1 MMRTAPAF
9 WARPPGLLSEL
20 LLPVGTGWEAV
31 GRLRQAFA
39 RPYCPP
45 VPVVCVGNLV
55 TGGAGKTP
63 VTLALATH
71 LVSCGI
77 AVHIV
82 TRGYG
87 GRLGGPVR
95 IDTAVHDAAA
105 VGDEALLLTKGAPC
119 WVARHRADGAR
130 SAVAAG
136 AQMVVLDDGLQN
148 PGIAK
153 TLSFLVVDAAY
164 GFGNGRVIPA
174 GPLRES
180 LARGLSRADA
190 IVLLGADA
198 QPSSLESVGIGRALP
213 VLHAVLRPV
222 AGERL
227 AGARLLAFAGIGRP
241 EKFFTTLREL
251 GAELVGTRAFPDH
264 HRYRAGQIDRLLRA
278 AERASARLVTTAKDI
293 VRVPPQMRTTI
304 EVLEVEI
311 RWADPAAL
319 VELLRAVVGD
329 RCPTRP
335 HLRERVAS
343 AARRVR
349 VPPLGH
355 PSNTSFATRAAVIA
369 AGQPA

>member
-39 RPYCPP
+39 RSYCPP

-55 TGGAGKTP
+55 AGGAGKTP
-63 VTLALATH
+63 VALALATH

-77 AVHIV
+77 AAHIV

-95 IDTAVHDAAA
+95 VDADVHDAAA

-119 WVARHRADGAR
+119 WVAHHRADGVRA
-130 SAVAAG
+130 AVAAG
-136 AQMVVLDDGLQN
+136 AQMIVLDDGFQN

-180 LARGLSRADA
+180 LARGLSRANA

-198 QPSSLESVGIGRALP
+198 QPCSLESVGISRALP
-213 VLHAVLRPV
+213 VLHAVLGPV

-264 HRYRAGQIDRLLRA
+264 HPYRASQIDRLLRA
-278 AERASARLVTTAKDI
+278 AERVSARLVTTAKDV
-293 VRVPPQMRTTI
+293 VRLPPQMRATI

-319 VELLRAVVGD
+319 VELVRTVLGD
-329 RCPTRP
+329 RSPSP
-335 HLRERVAS
+335 ALRERVAS

-349 VPPLGH
+349 VSVELRLDLL
-355 PSNTSFATRAAVIA
+355 AE
-369 AGQPA
+369 QLQ

>member
-77 AVHIV
+77 AAHIV

-95 IDTAVHDAAA
+95 VDAALHDAAA
-105 VGDEALLLTKGAPC
+105 VGDEALLLAKRAPC
-119 WVARHRADGAR
+119 WVARHRADGVRA
-130 SAVAAG
+130 AVAAG
-136 AQMVVLDDGLQN
+136 AQMIVLDDGFQN
-148 PGIAK
+148 PTIGK
-153 TLSFLVVDAAY
+153 DLSLVVVDAAY

-180 LARGLSRADA
+180 PARGISRADA
-190 IVLLGADA
+190 VVLLGAEVA
-198 QPSSLESVGIGRALP
+198 PSFLESLGISRALP
-213 VLHAVLRPV
+213 VLRAVLRPV
-222 AGERL
+222 AGKRL

-241 EKFFTTLREL
+241 AKFFTTLQTL
-251 GAELVGTRAFPDH
+251 GAELVGTRSFPDH
-264 HRYRAGQIDRLLRA
+264 HPYRAGEIDRLLRT
-278 AERASARLVTTAKDI
+278 AERAQARLITTAKDI
-293 VRVPPQMRTTI
+293 VRVPVAVRAAI

-311 RWADPAAL
+311 DWADPAAL
-319 VELLRAVVGD
+319 VELLRAAVGAPQANAD
-329 RCPTRP
+329 
-335 HLRERVAS
+335 
-343 AARRVR
+343 
-349 VPPLGH
+349 
-355 PSNTSFATRAAVIA
+355 
-369 AGQPA
+369 

>member
-31 GRLRQAFA
+31 GRLREAFV
-39 RPYCPP
+39 RPYCPA
-45 VPVVCVGNLV
+45 VPVMCVGNLV

-63 VTLALATH
+63 VTSALAAH

-82 TRGYG
+82 ARGYG

-95 IDTAVHDAAA
+95 VDAALHDAAA
-105 VGDEALLLTKGAPC
+105 VGDEALLLAKQAPC
-119 WVARHRADGAR
+119 WVARQRADGVRA
-130 SAVAAG
+130 AVAAG
-136 AQMVVLDDGLQN
+136 ARMVVLDDGFQN

-180 LARGLSRADA
+180 PARGISRAGA
-190 IVLLGADA
+190 VVLLGAEA
-198 QPSSLESVGIGRALP
+198 VPGCLESIGISSALP
-213 VLHAVLRPV
+213 ALYAVLQPV

-241 EKFFTTLREL
+241 EKFFATLRAL
-251 GAELVGTRAFPDH
+251 GVELVSTRSFPDH
-264 HRYRAGQIDRLLRA
+264 HPYRAREIDQLLVA
-278 AERASARLVTTAKDI
+278 AERSQARLITTAKDI
-293 VRVPPQMRTTI
+293 VRVPAAKRAAI

-311 RWADPAAL
+311 RWRNPDAL
-319 VELLRAVVGD
+319 AEVL
-329 RCPTRP
+329 
-335 HLRERVAS
+335 S
-343 AARRVR
+343 SI
-349 VPPLGH
+349 LG
-355 PSNTSFATRAAVIA
+355 A
-369 AGQPA
+369 